1 MDNRHGNTR
10 RFVRVLIATRE
21 LMVHYPE
28 KMTDEQ
34 AKAYALSV
42 ANEAT
47 GPGTWGVPRLDAIL
61 ITPDGN
67 TDRTRWRPTTKI
79 TAYDPPTKV
88 TP

>member
-1 MDNRHGNTR
+1 MNNRYGNDK

-21 LMVHYPE
+21 ILVHYPE
-28 KMTDEQ
+28 TMTNEE
-34 AKAYALSV
+34 AKKHALSV

-47 GPGTWGVPRLDAIL
+47 GQGTWGVPRLDAII

-67 TDRTRWRPTTKI
+67 HDRDRWRPTSNV

-88 TP
+88 KP